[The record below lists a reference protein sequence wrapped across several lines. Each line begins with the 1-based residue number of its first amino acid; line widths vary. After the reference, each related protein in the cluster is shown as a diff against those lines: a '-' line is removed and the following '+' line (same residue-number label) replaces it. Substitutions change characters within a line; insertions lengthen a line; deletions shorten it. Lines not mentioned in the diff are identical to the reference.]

1 MIKFWLALLLFCCT
15 QVSAIDWY
23 VRDWPPFNIQQGP
36 DAGQGSYD
44 LMLTQLTA
52 ALPQYSHHLQ
62 FATLSKRQQLMQ
74 QNVPHCLFGVLK
86 SPERQKKML
95 FSDIAFYSPA
105 LRVAALADHSLWQS
119 THAGARI
126 ELSALLQQAW
136 RGMVEY
142 KRLYPQNVQRYT
154 GELLQVSDSS
164 TDLVAMLKA
173 GRADYVVEYPDRLHY
188 LAQSHPSVALRYAR
202 LQGEPPVVPVY
213 VACQNTPEAP
223 AQIQAIN
230 LALQQL
236 RGNPDYQQA
245 WLHLL
250 SEQSRQELRLAMA
263 QDPLFQGAASV
274 ECSLLNTKVC

>member
-1 MIKFWLALLLFCCT
+1 MIKFWLALLLSCCT

-105 LRVAALADHSLWQS
+105 LRVAALAEHPLWQS
-119 THAGARI
+119 TQAGASI
-126 ELSALLQQAW
+126 ELSSLLQQAW

-142 KRLYPQNVQRYT
+142 KRLYPQNVQQYA
-154 GELLQVSDSS
+154 GELLQVSDNS

-213 VACQNTPEAP
+213 VACQNTPAAA

-236 RGNPDYQQA
+236 RSNADYQQA

-250 SEQSRQELRLAMA
+250 SEQSRNELRLSMA
-263 QDPLFQGAASV
+263 QDPLFQAAAPE
-274 ECSLLNTKVC
+274 ECSEAC

>member
-1 MIKFWLALLLFCCT
+1 MLKPGLFGLLLCCLSWR
-15 QVSAIDWY
+15 VLAIDWY

-44 LMLTQLTA
+44 QMLAQLIA
-52 ALPQYSHHLQ
+52 ALPQYPHRQQ
-62 FATLSKRQQLMQ
+62 FATLTKRQQLMQ

-105 LRVAALADHSLWQS
+105 LRVAALAEHPLWQS
-119 THAGARI
+119 THAGASI
-126 ELSALLQQAW
+126 ELASLLQQAW

-142 KRLYPQNVQRYT
+142 KRLYPQNVQQYA
-154 GELLQVSDSS
+154 GELLQVSDNS

-213 VACQNTPEAP
+213 IACQNTPAAA

-236 RGNPDYQQA
+236 RTKTEYQQA
-245 WLHLL
+245 WLQLL

-263 QDPLFQGAASV
+263 QDPWFQPAAPTG
-274 ECSLLNTKVC
+274 CDAKAC